1 MLGIDIQQILLHLLN
16 FVILFTGLYVLLYG
30 PVKKF
35 MDKRTEEYKKMDEDA
50 EEKLANATN
59 LEAEYKE
66 KLSAAEA
73 TIADMKKKASVEIDG
88 MRSDQAAA
96 AKEEAAEIL
105 AAARKT
111 AEIEKAE
118 ILESAKG
125 DITRIVE
132 EAAAKMILSSE
143 TTDVYDAFLKSAER
157 STGNGTGA

>member
-73 TIADMKKKASVEIDG
+73 TIRRAISNVESFFASFILLILHDLIYMYIFILISNLTVSG
-88 MRSDQAAA
+88 TFNCTAVPYASAAA
-96 AKEEAAEIL
+96 
-105 AAARKT
+105 
-111 AEIEKAE
+111 
-118 ILESAKG
+118 SAFFLFFFSFG
-125 DITRIVE
+125 FF
-132 EAAAKMILSSE
+132 SCFSE
-143 TTDVYDAFLKSAER
+143 TSP
-157 STGNGTGA
+157 

>member
-35 MDKRTEEYKKMDEDA
+35 MDKRAEEYKKMDDDA

-66 KLSAAEA
+66 KLSEAEA

-143 TTDVYDAFLKSAER
+143 TTDVYDAFLKRTER
-157 STGNGTGA
+157 SAGNGTGA

>member
-66 KLSAAEA
+66 KLNEAEA

-88 MRSDQAAA
+88 MRSSQSAA
-96 AKEEAAEIL
+96 AKEEAAEIV
-105 AAARKT
+105 AAARKA

-132 EAAAKMILSSE
+132 EAAAKMILTSE

-157 STGNGTGA
+157 GAGNGAGA